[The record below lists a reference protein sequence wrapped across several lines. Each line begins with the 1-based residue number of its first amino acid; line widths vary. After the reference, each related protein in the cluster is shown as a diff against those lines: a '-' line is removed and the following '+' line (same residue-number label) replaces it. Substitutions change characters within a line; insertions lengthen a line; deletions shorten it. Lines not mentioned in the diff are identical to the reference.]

1 MGVPPAQSLVDAGD
15 IWSASIGLAATAVAL
30 RRFRLD
36 HGTYPRA
43 LDELAPIYLKTV
55 PLDPFADRPPTYVR
69 QGVGFELRADLPARY
84 RGPMGEWTL
93 PR

>member
-1 MGVPPAQSLVDAGD
+1 MSRRPRVSSTLATSGARQSALPPPRSRSGG
-15 IWSASIGLAATAVAL
+15 SGSITA
-30 RRFRLD
+30 
-36 HGTYPRA
+36 TYPRA